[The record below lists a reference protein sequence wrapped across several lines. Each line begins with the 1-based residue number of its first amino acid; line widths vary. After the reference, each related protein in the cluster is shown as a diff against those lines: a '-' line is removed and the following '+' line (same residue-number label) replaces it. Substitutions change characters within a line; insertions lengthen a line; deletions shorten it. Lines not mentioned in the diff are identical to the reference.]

1 MKIAVHL
8 FFSGMIGALTLLPGC
23 AGTSGHQQ
31 ASPEAP
37 PLDAGSAAITAF
49 ELSSADDAYTKGDDA
64 ALSAMLS
71 RLINRG
77 VKPLNPEAELNLA
90 QWAEASEGSGGLL
103 RGRALGPG
111 FHKGTLRAG
120 GSSVMNQIFLSG
132 EAAEIAVSSKG
143 SQPLRFKLLDAKSRA
158 ICDFDPAQGRT
169 CRFTPVFTQRYSI
182 ELING
187 GRRDARYFLVFD

>member
-1 MKIAVHL
+1 MKVAGSLFVAVM
-8 FFSGMIGALTLLPGC
+8 FGSITLLPGC
-23 AGTSGHQQ
+23 AGTSNMQQ
-31 ASPEAP
+31 VKGAAP
-37 PLDAGSAAITAF
+37 LIDAGSAAITAF
-49 ELSSADDAYTKGDDA
+49 ELSSADEAFTNGDDA

-77 VKPLNPEAELNLA
+77 VRPLNPEAETNLT
-90 QWAEASEGSGGLL
+90 QWAEASEGSGDVL

-132 EAAEIAVSSKG
+132 EATEIAVGSKD
-143 SQPLRFKLLDAKSRA
+143 SQPLRFRLLDAKSRM
-158 ICDFDPAQGRT
+158 ICDFDPAQGRA